1 MKAPYKK
8 DKQHRL
14 KFLKQE
20 EKVLPLKILKLNTR
34 LKTNLWARHK
44 LDGFAFSSHNNR
56 CLITLRGPSTNR
68 DFKLSRLEFR
78 RWALASKLPGVTK
91 GSW

>member
-8 DKQHRL
+8 DKLHRL
-14 KFLKQE
+14 AFLKQE
-20 EKVLPLKILKLNTR
+20 EKVLCLKTLKKNTILKSQW
-34 LKTNLWARHK
+34 WARHK
-44 LDGFAFSSHNNR
+44 LDTFRLSTYKNR
-56 CLITLRGPSTNR
+56 CLITHRGRSTNQ

-78 RWALASKLPGVTK
+78 RWALASKLPGLTK